1 MTVLRR
7 DDRYMTAK
15 RVLKQSISLLNTD
28 YVKLDSKWNY
38 KNVISPYHRI
48 YYIDDGRGKIED
60 TEKTLTLE
68 PGYLYIIPSYTL
80 CNLVCES
87 FLSQYFVQFFEES
100 TDGTSVFGHAHFVY
114 KAEAKA
120 IDILNFRRL
129 IELNPGRG
137 LNRSDD
143 PKNYEKH
150 VYYKQY
156 QELND
161 LQSHSDF
168 IETQG
173 ILLQLISR
181 FSMPGQCY
189 SKNKVLPD
197 RIMDTIRFIS
207 INLHQEL
214 SVNLLAA
221 RCNCNHQYF
230 SRLFKQHLGISPQ
243 AYIIQKRIEQ
253 AKHMIYSDTLSLA
266 CIAERTGFGSLS
278 SFSRSFKHETGD
290 SPRNYRKACLRN
302 A

>member
-1 MTVLRR
+1 
-7 DDRYMTAK
+7 MTAK
-15 RVLKQSISLLNTD
+15 RVLKQTISLLNTD

-48 YYIDDGRGKIED
+48 YYIDDGLGEIKD

-80 CNLVCES
+80 CNLVCER
-87 FLSQYFVQFFEES
+87 FLSQYFVQFFEEA
-100 TDGTSVFGHAHFVY
+100 TDGTSIFGHAHFVH
-114 KAEAKA
+114 KAAARE
-120 IDILNFRRL
+120 IDIINFRRL

-143 PKNYEKH
+143 PKIYEKH

-181 FSMPGQCY
+181 FSLPGQY
-189 SKNKVLPD
+189 DDDKNKKLPD
-197 RIMDTIRFIS
+197 KIMDTMRFIS
-207 INLHQEL
+207 INIHQKL
-214 SVNLLAA
+214 SVHLLAA
-221 RCNCNHQYF
+221 RCNCNPQYF

-253 AKHMIYSDTLSLA
+253 ARHMISSGTSSLA
-266 CIAERTGFGSLS
+266 CIAERTGFDSLS
-278 SFSRSFKHETGD
+278 SFSRSFKHETGE
-290 SPRNYRKACLRN
+290 SPRHYRKASSSN
-302 A
+302 TSH